1 MDIKEPL
8 LHLHPAT
15 GRRDEADDIRAL
27 FLRNFVTPARIG
39 VYAQEQGR
47 EQKIRLDLAVHLQPP
62 FDWHDRLEDV
72 LDYDRLRQG
81 VLDILAAGHINL
93 LETLGERIL
102 TMCFSYPE
110 VGAVHLQIAKLEAH
124 ADCEVGYEIRR
135 RR

>member
-1 MDIKEPL
+1 MDIREPL

-15 GRRDEADDIRAL
+15 GRHDDGDDMRAL
-27 FLRNFVTPARIG
+27 FLRNFVTPAQLG
-39 VYAQEQGR
+39 VYAHEHGR
-47 EQKIRLDLAVHLQPP
+47 DQRVRIDLAVQLQPP

-81 VLDILAAGHINL
+81 VLDILAGGHINL

-110 VGAVHLQIAKLEAH
+110 VAAVNLGITKLEAH